1 MSTDEILPEPIR
13 ASSVCTERTISH
25 RADSCGRILV
35 MDAGRIVESAST
47 AQIFLRTATSL

>member
-1 MSTDEILPEPIR
+1 MSTDEIPPEPIR